1 VWRNKESASA
11 RARLIVG
18 VRRLQATPRLLL
30 SPSRLLN
37 PTSFATSSLAG
48 LFRTQEG
55 DAGREPGEPRFSC
68 PWRCVAANL
77 RDHRLSLPQANM
89 GLRTEKVVNE

>member
-18 VRRLQATPRLLL
+18 VTRRLQATPRLLL
-30 SPSRLLN
+30 SPTSSRLLN
-37 PTSFATSSLAG
+37 PKSFATSSLAG
-48 LFRTQEG
+48 LSRTQEG

-68 PWRCVAANL
+68 PGRCVAANL
-77 RDHRLSLPQANM
+77 RDHI
-89 GLRTEKVVNE
+89 G